1 MTRHRSKFTLKF
13 SEFSYKIK
21 TRFVFVLIAN
31 YNCISLDRIII
42 KAWLDIMRFVVVI
55 WANQFQGKQY
65 YYYYT
70 EEPLLTAPLGKG
82 KGAEIVFFFSVYRT
96 KSTNYRFSMFSKLLT
111 RGFSFQFHFLLWNFN
126 IAHFLFMLC

>member
-1 MTRHRSKFTLKF
+1 MLKESANLYSATVITTRYRSKFTLKF

-55 WANQFQGKQY
+55 
-65 YYYYT
+65 
-70 EEPLLTAPLGKG
+70 
-82 KGAEIVFFFSVYRT
+82 
-96 KSTNYRFSMFSKLLT
+96 
-111 RGFSFQFHFLLWNFN
+111 
-126 IAHFLFMLC
+126 